1 MRFRRRHHDGRALRE
16 LLNDGVWKSVN
27 ESAEVQALVPG
38 FDSVADLTPF
48 LQLNTD
54 GRKALAELAGD
65 LPDAAAGE
73 ARMLP
78 PVDVRSFRDFMLYEE
93 HVINASRGLVRRVMP
108 GVYPIAR
115 AYETVLRRPFP
126 RFKPHKLWYQQ
137 PIYYFGNG
145 LNVLTD
151 GDPMPWPKYTDLL
164 DYELEIGAVLVRPLR
179 NASAEEAAAAIGG
192 FVLINDFSAR
202 DVQID
207 EMFSGFGPQKAKHFG
222 SAISA
227 EVVTADEILP
237 ILDELTGS
245 VSINGQQVATVSSA
259 GAQFT
264 LPEAIAFASTC
275 EDLHPGELFGSGT
288 LPGGAGIENDALVK
302 SGDNLTL
309 VVDGLA
315 SLTNVVSAKEQ

>member
-1 MRFRRRHHDGRALRE
+1 MRFRRRHQNGISVRE
-16 LLNDGVWKSVN
+16 LLHKGVWTSLD
-27 ESAEVQALVPG
+27 ESAEVQALVSG
-38 FDSVADLTPF
+38 STTSADLIPF
-48 LQLNTD
+48 LQLDAD
-54 GRKALAELAGD
+54 GRKALAVLAGD
-65 LPDAAAGE
+65 LPDAAVGE

-78 PVDVRSFRDFMLYEE
+78 PVDVRSFRDFMLYEK

-108 GVYPIAR
+108 GVFSIAR
-115 AYETVLRRPFP
+115 VYETVLRRPFAK
-126 RFKPHKLWYQQ
+126 FKPNKLWYQQ

-145 LNVLTD
+145 LNILTD
-151 GDPMPWPKYTDLL
+151 GDAMPWPNYTNLL

-302 SGDNLTL
+302 SGDTLTL
-309 VVDGLA
+309 VLDGLA